1 MEQVHWHLLLNH
13 YPIVATLI
21 AAILLVA
28 GLVSKNKALRRSA
41 LIIMVSSALITIP
54 VFLTGEGAEEVVE
67 HIEGITH
74 DIIHEHEEMGEK
86 AMWVV
91 QVMGALALISLLL
104 MRRKHALEKIVTIIT
119 LLASLAA
126 FGLMARTSQTGSHIR
141 HSEIR
146 E

>member
-13 YPIVATLI
+13 YPLVAIII

-28 GLVSKNKALRRSA
+28 GMVSKNKGLRRAA

-67 HIEGITH
+67 EMEGITH

-86 AMWVV
+86 AMWAV
-91 QVMGALALISLLL
+91 QAMGVLALVSLLL
-104 MRRKHALEKIVTIIT
+104 MRKKHALEKMVTIIT
-119 LLASLAA
+119 LLVSLSA
-126 FGLMARTSQTGSHIR
+126 FGLMARTSQTGAHIR